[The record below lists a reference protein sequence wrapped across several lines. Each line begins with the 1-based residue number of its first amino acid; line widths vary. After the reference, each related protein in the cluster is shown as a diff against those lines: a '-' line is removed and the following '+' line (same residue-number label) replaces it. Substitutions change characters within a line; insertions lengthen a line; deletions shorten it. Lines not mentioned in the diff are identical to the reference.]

1 MITPEEREEIINAA
15 VERALLALPEVV
27 GNLITSQFKLLK
39 INKKFYE
46 KFPEFSPHKD
56 VISTIVEAV
65 EAENPGED
73 YEKILEKALPI
84 IRDRVSKVK
93 SLDVKSIVRPNR
105 SVPNLS
111 DHGEL

>member
-15 VERALLALPEVV
+15 VERALLMLPEVI

-46 KFPEFSPHKD
+46 KFPEFSTHKD
-56 VISTIVEAV
+56 IISAIVETV
-65 EAENPGED
+65 EADNPGED
-73 YEKILEKALPI
+73 YEKLLEKAIPI

-93 SLDVKSIVRPNR
+93 SLDIKSISRPNR
-105 SVPNLS
+105 NVPNLS